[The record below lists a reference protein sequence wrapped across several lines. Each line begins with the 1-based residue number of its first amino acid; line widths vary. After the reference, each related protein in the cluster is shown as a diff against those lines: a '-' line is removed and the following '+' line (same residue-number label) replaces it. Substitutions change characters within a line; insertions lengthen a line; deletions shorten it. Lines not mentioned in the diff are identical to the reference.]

1 MIGRC
6 VPPDRPLGT
15 RPRLTSDVT
24 IACVATVACAT
35 VDRRRT
41 ATARRS
47 IARTVR
53 VRSRARPAPRA
64 HARNAHRARARARSR
79 VSRSRAPLRRRT
91 RRETRAS
98 VARALCVVKRAREVS
113 RDIFLSRSRANGRR
127 DDAWAWNFVARVIV
141 ARGTKK
147 CQWCERSPKRA
158 VSGASRASFGRGA
171 RVRGGDHGV
180 ANAHG
185 GAGV

>member
-1 MIGRC
+1 MIGRFTL
-6 VPPDRPLGT
+6 PDRPLET
-15 RPRLTSDVT
+15 RPRLTQTSQSRASPT
-24 IACVATVACAT
+24 
-35 VDRRRT
+35 
-41 ATARRS
+41 
-47 IARTVR
+47 
-53 VRSRARPAPRA
+53 SRARPSTVAVRPPRGVPSRAPFAFVRA
-64 HARNAHRARARARSR
+64 FARRPERTRGTRRARARARSR
-79 VSRSRAPLRRRT
+79 VSRSRAPSCRRT

-113 RDIFLSRSRANGRR
+113 RDIFPARSRANGRR

-158 VSGASRASFGRGA
+158 VSGASRVSFGRGA